1 MSNFDA
7 SNSSSSLTS
16 PPRPKQEH
24 PEAAK
29 ITPLKPI
36 VGSENTYYAPESAV
50 EAETHEKTDK
60 QIIDGMAESTYKRVP
75 AKPSFEYLIP
85 DNKIP
90 FDIQQLLDHLK
101 NLRVY
106 HSNEWVSCP
115 SGHETKKA
123 VDKDSSAQ
131 EKESSLM
138 DVQRAGF
145 INTLIEHAQEAIP
158 AGDGPE
164 PTPNRRWSGRFSYKP
179 VKDKY
184 CVRKPD
190 GVLLDCPHDQRQDIS
205 WYNVLVTLEHKTSE
219 TRAEEAMQ
227 QI

>member
-29 ITPLKPI
+29 NTPLKTI
-36 VGSENTYYAPESAV
+36 VGSESTYYAPESAV
-50 EAETHEKTDK
+50 EGETHEKTDK
-60 QIIDGMAESTYKRVP
+60 QITDALAKSTYEGVP

-90 FDIQQLLDHLK
+90 FHIQQLLDHLK

-123 VDKDSSAQ
+123 VDKDSIAQ
-131 EKESSLM
+131 EKESRLM
-138 DVQRAGF
+138 DVQRAAY
-145 INTLIEHAQEAIP
+145 INRLIKHVQEVIP
-158 AGDGPE
+158 AGGGPE
-164 PTPNRRWSGRFSYKP
+164 PIPNR
-179 VKDKY
+179 
-184 CVRKPD
+184 
-190 GVLLDCPHDQRQDIS
+190 
-205 WYNVLVTLEHKTSE
+205 
-219 TRAEEAMQ
+219 
-227 QI
+227 